1 MVPSTLLSSS
11 FDPVAERAAEA
22 CQRLLADLFED
33 QEHQRFQSLR
43 ELESKLDESF
53 RGRRVT
59 E

>member
-11 FDPVAERAAEA
+11 FDPVAERAQKPAS
-22 CQRLLADLFED
+22 RLLADLFED
-33 QEHQRFQSLR
+33 QEHQRFQSLC
-43 ELESKLDESF
+43 ELESKLDNCF